1 MAALE
6 LIVLPAIQHPPGQGQ
21 HLITQLR
28 LSSLPG
34 SMSVLPVKAVM

>member
-6 LIVLPAIQHPPGQGQ
+6 QIVPPATQPPPGQGQ
-21 HLITQLR
+21 HLITPLR
-28 LSSLPG
+28 LSSLLG